1 MRALA
6 GFLFLYSLLFV
17 FPGGSAPVRAQ
28 DSTAQARELFG
39 EGTQAYQEGDF
50 QRAAEKFEAAYRLTR
65 SPELAFNVG
74 RAYERMSEYD
84 KAIRY
89 FRLYLRQRDLEESV
103 RADIAARVEA
113 LRQAKL
119 RQRDQVFTLPPSD
132 DALVQEART
141 FFQRGVAMFRRRQY
155 EAAMQAFTAAH
166 RFAPLPEI
174 FFNMAVTAE
183 KMGSLRDAMDYYREY
198 LRLRPS
204 AADRG
209 HVEREIE
216 RLRAAR

>member
-1 MRALA
+1 MAVSGPMRALFA
-6 GFLFLYSLLFV
+6 SFALCAALVS
-17 FPGGSAPVRAQ
+17 SAAAQ
-28 DSTAQARELFG
+28 DANDRARTLFT
-39 EGTQAYQEGDF
+39 EGTSAYQEGDF
-50 QRAAEKFEAAYRLTR
+50 GTAAAKFEEAYRLTR

-84 KAIRY
+84 KAIRF
-89 FRLYLRQRDLEESV
+89 FRIYLRRGDVSDEV
-103 RADIAARVEA
+103 KADIQARIEA
-113 LRQAKL
+113 LRQAKR

-141 FFQRGVAMFRRRQY
+141 FFQRGVAMFRRQQY
-155 EAAMQAFTAAH
+155 QAAMQAFTAAH

-183 KMGSLRDAMDYYREY
+183 KMGNIRDAMDYYREY
-198 LRLRPS
+198 LRLRPR

-216 RLRAAR
+216 RLRASR

>member
-1 MRALA
+1 MRALLA
-6 GFLFLYSLLFV
+6 SFALCAAL
-17 FPGGSAPVRAQ
+17 GSVALAQ
-28 DSTAQARELFG
+28 DGNDRARTLFQ
-39 EGTQAYQEGDF
+39 EGTSAYQEGDF
-50 QRAAEKFEAAYRLTR
+50 GTAAEKFVAAYRLTR
-65 SPELAFNVG
+65 SPELAFNAG

-84 KAIRY
+84 KAIRF
-89 FRLYLRQRDLEESV
+89 FRIYLRRGDVSDEV
-103 RADIAARVEA
+103 KADIRERIEA
-113 LRQAKL
+113 LRQAKR

-183 KMGSLRDAMDYYREY
+183 KMGNTRDAMDYYREY
-198 LRLRPS
+198 LRLRPR

-209 HVEREIE
+209 HVEREIA
-216 RLRAAR
+216 RLRASR